1 MAVKVEATRE
11 ENKMAAITL
20 KKLRKSY
27 GELQVI
33 HDIDID
39 IASGEF
45 LVLVGPSGCGKS
57 TLLRMIAGLEDI
69 SGGDLD
75 IAGSKVNT
83 LSPAE
88 RNIAMVF
95 QDYALYPHMTVEDN
109 MSFGLKM
116 RGTAEAEIGRRVENA
131 ANVLKIKDFLK
142 RRPAQLSGGQRQ
154 RVAMGRAIVREPA
167 AFLFDEPLSNLD
179 AALRVEM
186 RLEIAKLHNRMKA
199 TTVYVTHDQIEAM
212 TLADRIA
219 VMNAGVV
226 EQIGKPLDLYRKP
239 ASLFV
244 ARFIGSPTMNTIE
257 ASFSG
262 DNTLTVLGRSIDATE
277 LTCDRSTKGDVIF
290 GIRPEDLTSCSPEQ
304 AWFSGDIAV
313 AERLGSQTY
322 AYVEI
327 GDTRMLTVELPRAVE
342 ISVGQKIHMRGDLGS
357 VHIFD
362 GSTGRRLN

>member
-1 MAVKVEATRE
+1 
-11 ENKMAAITL
+11 MAAITL
-20 KKLRKSY
+20 TKIRKSY
-27 GELQVI
+27 GELEVL
-33 HDIDID
+33 HAIDIS

-69 SGGDLD
+69 SGGELE
-75 IAGSKVNT
+75 IAGTTVND
-83 LSPAE
+83 LPPSE

-116 RGTAEAEIGRRVENA
+116 RGTAQDEINKRVEKA
-131 ANVLKIKDFLK
+131 ASVLKITDFLQ

-179 AALRVEM
+179 ASLRVEM

-199 TTVYVTHDQIEAM
+199 TTVYVTHDQVEAM

-219 VMNAGVV
+219 VMNAGRV
-226 EQIGKPLDLYRKP
+226 EQIGKPLELYRRP

-244 ARFIGSPTMNTIE
+244 ARFIGSPTMNTIDAVFE
-257 ASFSG
+257 GAKSIS
-262 DNTLTVLGRSIDATE
+262 VLGCRIDVAE
-277 LTCDRSTKGDVIF
+277 YLGERQASPIIF
-290 GIRPEDLTSCSPEQ
+290 GIRPEDLKRCSPEE
-304 AWFSGDIAV
+304 AWFSGEVAV

-322 AYVEI
+322 AYVDI
-327 GDTRMLTVELPRAVE
+327 GDTRMLTVELPREADIE
-342 ISVGQKIHMRGDLGS
+342 IGEKIHLKGHTGS
-357 VHIFD
+357 VHLFD
-362 GSTGRRLN
+362 KSTGQRLN

>member
-1 MAVKVEATRE
+1 
-11 ENKMAAITL
+11 MAAITL
-20 KKLRKSY
+20 KKIRKSY

-39 IASGEF
+39 IAGGEF

-69 SGGDLD
+69 SGGELA

-83 LSPAE
+83 LSPSE

-95 QDYALYPHMTVEDN
+95 QDYALYPHMTVEEN

-116 RGTAEAEIGRRVENA
+116 RDTAQDEIGRRVENA
-131 ANVLKIKDFLK
+131 ANVLKITDFLK

-179 AALRVEM
+179 ASLRVEM

-199 TTVYVTHDQIEAM
+199 TTVYVTHDQVEAM

-226 EQIGKPLDLYRKP
+226 EQIGKPLDLYRRP
-239 ASLFV
+239 ESLFV
-244 ARFIGSPTMNTIE
+244 ARFIGSPTMNTID
-257 ASFSG
+257 AAFG
-262 DNTLTVLGRSIDATE
+262 DGDSIAVLGRHIEVAEYAGERRAGSIV
-277 LTCDRSTKGDVIF
+277 L
-290 GIRPEDLTSCSPEQ
+290 GIRPEDLTNCSPGE
-304 AWFSGDIAV
+304 AWFSGEVVV

-327 GDTRMLTVELPRAVE
+327 GDTRMLTVELPRDAD
-342 ISVGQKIHMRGDLGS
+342 ITVGEKLHVTGHSRTIHL
-357 VHIFD
+357 FD
-362 GSTGRRLN
+362 KATGRRLN